1 MVPAQP
7 LVLSGKLSCAQSGER
22 EGAVVLNTRRVRE
35 RVYHA
40 VHAGDAAGALED
52 LASVPY
58 IAAKFVLTDE
68 DALLHEYRL
77 AGERLGGA
85 AAELREFSGMV
96 LRNWRALQR
105 RIPLLAFQIALQE
118 PERSG
123 PFQSLCRSRVV
134 ADDPQMALPATPGA
148 TRSRLVDWPQRP
160 QEPDACPLVVR
171 AHERPVRTLALF
183 RCGPARVLPSAV

>member
-160 QEPDACPLVVR
+160 QEPPPPPRTNRTPPPPHPPLIGY
-171 AHERPVRTLALF
+171 APPPPPH
-183 RCGPARVLPSAV
+183 